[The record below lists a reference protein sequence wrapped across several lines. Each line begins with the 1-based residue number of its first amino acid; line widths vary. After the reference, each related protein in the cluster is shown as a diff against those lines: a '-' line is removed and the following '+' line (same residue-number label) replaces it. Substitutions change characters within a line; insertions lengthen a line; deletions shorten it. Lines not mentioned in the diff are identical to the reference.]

1 MKEEVS
7 QQPVDN
13 YFLFI
18 SGDKNLIAA
27 SMERHWPEGRGIFHN
42 KEKTFLNWVN
52 EENHQRIISM
62 QKGGDVK
69 AVFDRLARGI
79 KAVGECLKAD
89 HRKEFMLDEKYGYI
103 HSSSAKRL
111 PGRVWRTNYS
121 HQQHL

>member
-1 MKEEVS
+1 MYQESLSPGITKEQRLEVEGLVMKEEVS
-7 QQPVDN
+7 QQPVDD

-62 QKGGDVK
+62 
-69 AVFDRLARGI
+69 
-79 KAVGECLKAD
+79 
-89 HRKEFMLDEKYGYI
+89 
-103 HSSSAKRL
+103 
-111 PGRVWRTNYS
+111 
-121 HQQHL
+121 

>member
-1 MKEEVS
+1 MKVKEEVS

-42 KEKTFLNWVN
+42 KKTFLNWVN

-69 AVFDRLARGI
+69 AVFDRFVSILYLIEILIG
-79 KAVGECLKAD
+79 
-89 HRKEFMLDEKYGYI
+89 
-103 HSSSAKRL
+103 
-111 PGRVWRTNYS
+111 
-121 HQQHL
+121 